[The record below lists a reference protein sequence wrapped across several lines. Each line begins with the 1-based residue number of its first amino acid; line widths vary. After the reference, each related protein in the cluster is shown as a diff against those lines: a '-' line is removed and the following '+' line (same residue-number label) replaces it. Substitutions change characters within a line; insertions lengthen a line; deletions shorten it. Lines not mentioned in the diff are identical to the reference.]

1 MNQTSQKP
9 LALVTGASSGIG
21 YELALIC
28 AQRGF
33 DLVIAADRPEIH
45 GAAARFRELG
55 AHVTEVETD
64 LSTTDGVDRLCAAAD
79 GRPIDALLANA
90 GHGLGR
96 GFLDQDFTAERHVL
110 DTNVTGTIYLLHK
123 VARDMRA
130 RHAGR
135 ILVTGSIAGFIPG
148 SYQAVYNASKSFL
161 NSFCFAL
168 REELKDSGVTVT
180 CLMPG
185 VTATDFFERADLM
198 DTKVGRSEKAS
209 AQEVAMDGFEA
220 MMRGDAEI
228 ISGWRN
234 KLQVATAN
242 ITPAQILAKRHAQ
255 SAAPGTASQ

>member
-1 MNQTSQKP
+1 
-9 LALVTGASSGIG
+9 
-21 YELALIC
+21 
-28 AQRGF
+28 
-33 DLVIAADRPEIH
+33 
-45 GAAARFRELG
+45 
-55 AHVTEVETD
+55 
-64 LSTTDGVDRLCAAAD
+64 
-79 GRPIDALLANA
+79 
-90 GHGLGR
+90 
-96 GFLDQDFTAERHVL
+96 
-110 DTNVTGTIYLLHK
+110 
-123 VARDMRA
+123 MRA
-130 RHAGR
+130 HAAGR

-148 SYQAVYNASKSFL
+148 SYQAVYNATKSFL

-168 REELKDSGVTVT
+168 REELEDSGVTVT

-242 ITPAQILAKRHAQ
+242 ITPAQILAKKHAQ
-255 SAAPGTASQ
+255 MTAPGTAGQ

>member
-1 MNQTSQKP
+1 MGQISKP
-9 LALVTGASSGIG
+9 LAMVTGASSGIG

-33 DLVIAADRPEIH
+33 DLVIAADRPGIH
-45 GAAARFRELG
+45 DAASRFRELG
-55 AHVTEVETD
+55 AEVIEVETD
-64 LSTTDGVDRLCAAAD
+64 LSTTEGVDRLCAAAG

-96 GFLDQDFTAERHVL
+96 GFLDQDFSAERHVL
-110 DTNVTGTIYLLHK
+110 DTNITGTIYLLHK
-123 VARDMRA
+123 VARDMRE
-130 RHAGR
+130 RGAGR

-148 SYQAVYNASKSFL
+148 AYQAVYNATKSFL

-168 REELKDSGVTVT
+168 REELKGSGVTVT

-209 AQEVAMDGFEA
+209 ARDVAVDGFDA

-228 ISGWRN
+228 ISGWGN
-234 KLQVATAN
+234 KIQVATAN
-242 ITPAQILAKRHAQ
+242 ITPAQLLAKRHAQ
-255 SAAPGTASQ
+255 ITAPGTASQ

>member
-1 MNQTSQKP
+1 
-9 LALVTGASSGIG
+9 
-21 YELALIC
+21 
-28 AQRGF
+28 
-33 DLVIAADRPEIH
+33 
-45 GAAARFRELG
+45 
-55 AHVTEVETD
+55 
-64 LSTTDGVDRLCAAAD
+64 
-79 GRPIDALLANA
+79 
-90 GHGLGR
+90 
-96 GFLDQDFTAERHVL
+96 
-110 DTNVTGTIYLLHK
+110 
-123 VARDMRA
+123 MRA
-130 RHAGR
+130 TCGARAGR

-148 SYQAVYNASKSFL
+148 SYQAVYNATKSFL

-168 REELKDSGVTVT
+168 REELEDSGVTVT

-242 ITPAQILAKRHAQ
+242 ITPAQILAKKHAQ
-255 SAAPGTASQ
+255 MTAPGTAGQ